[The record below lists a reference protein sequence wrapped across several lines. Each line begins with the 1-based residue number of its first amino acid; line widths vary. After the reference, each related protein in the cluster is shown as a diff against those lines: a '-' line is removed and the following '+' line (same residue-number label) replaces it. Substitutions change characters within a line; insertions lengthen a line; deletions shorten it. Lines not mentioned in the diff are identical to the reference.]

1 MQGITNLSIVQV
13 ALAYVFILLVLVLI
27 KWRKLDRGREVILAC
42 LRMTLQLMLM
52 GYVLVYLFAN
62 PSPWL
67 TLAVLGVMEVFA
79 FFTIISRFKGKMRLS
94 LQIVAGFS
102 LGVGTL
108 ICIAYFLL
116 IVVQV
121 SPWYDPQYV
130 IPLAGM
136 FIGNSMTGVALA
148 VRSLLEGMAS
158 RRAMIEEALILG
170 AEPKLA
176 VQDVINSTLEAA
188 ILPTM
193 NSMAGMGIVFL
204 PGMMT
209 GQILAGLSPTTAI
222 SYQIAIMLGILGS
235 VALAVIMTL
244 LLGYRTFFNRD
255 KQLF

>member
-1 MQGITNLSIVQV
+1 MQGVTNLSLAQV
-13 ALAYVFILLVLVLI
+13 AFAYAFILVVLALI
-27 KWRKLDRGREVILAC
+27 KWRRLDRGREVIIAC

-67 TLAVLGVMEVFA
+67 TVLVLGVMELFA
-79 FFTIISRFKGKMRLS
+79 FFTIINRFKGKMRLS
-94 LQIVAGFS
+94 LKLVAGLS

-108 ICIAYFLL
+108 SCIVYFLL
-116 IVVQV
+116 VVVQV
-121 SPWYDPQYV
+121 APWYDPQYV

-148 VRSLLEGMAS
+148 VRSLLEGMATNK
-158 RRAMIEEALILG
+158 AVIEEALMLG
-170 AEPKLA
+170 AEPKMA
-176 VQDVINSTLEAA
+176 VQNVINSTLEAA
-188 ILPTM
+188 ILPTI

-235 VALAVIMTL
+235 VAVAVIMTL
-244 LLGYRTFFNRD
+244 LLGYRTFFNRE
-255 KQLF
+255 KQLI